1 MTKRTVTVKS
11 VSDDDL
17 QGLQN
22 SAGAAGDII
31 MAAIAELART
41 GKFDG
46 DEWTALEPHE
56 VRRVNKMTKRQ
67 ALKECVDV
75 INAARR
81 ESEREWE

>member
-41 GKFDG
+41 GEFDG
-46 DEWTALEPHE
+46 DEWTALEPYE
-56 VRRVNKMTKRQ
+56 VRRVNKMTKRE
-67 ALKECVDV
+67 ALKKCVDV
-75 INAARR
+75 INDARR
-81 ESEREWE
+81 ESEWE